1 MGDHSAT
8 PATVPGRI
16 AAGVAELVGEPVDAV
31 QPLSGG
37 DVAQAFRVDLVSGTP
52 LFAKTHSDPP
62 PGLFVTEALGLKS
75 LVDTGA
81 VRVPEVVAVTDGAG
95 SAGPGSAP
103 LAMLVLQ
110 WVDHTRGAAP
120 DEQAFGAELAAM
132 HQTGF
137 PCFGRPDQRPTGS
150 RQLPTTPSVSWAEF
164 YAGCRLLP
172 LSRMASNSQSLDPA
186 TIARVEQVAAQL
198 ERFGAADEPPALI
211 HGDLWAGNRLVDRW
225 GASWLVDPAVH
236 GGHREFDLAMM
247 DLFGGFSPDVFAAY
261 NDVHPLAD
269 GWQQRVPL
277 HQLAPLM
284 VHAIKFGG
292 SYRQATSAAVQSLL

>member
-1 MGDHSAT
+1 MGDCGAT
-8 PATVPGRI
+8 PATVSGRV
-16 AAGVAELVGEPVDAV
+16 AAGVAEVVGEPVDAV
-31 QPLSGG
+31 KPLCGG
-37 DVAQAFRVDLVSGTP
+37 DVAQAFRVELSSGTS
-52 LFAKTHSDPP
+52 LFAKTHRDPP
-62 PGLFVTEALGLKS
+62 PGFFVTEALGLGS
-75 LVDTGA
+75 LGDTCA
-81 VRVPEVVAVTDGAG
+81 VRVPEVVAVTDGVG
-95 SAGPGSAP
+95 SAGPESAP
-103 LAMLVLQ
+103 MAMLVLR

-120 DEQAFGAELAAM
+120 DEVAFGVELAAM

-150 RQLPTTPSVSWAEF
+150 RQLPTTPTASWAEF

-172 LSRMASNSQSLDPA
+172 LARMASDSQVLDAVTVAGIEQIA
-186 TIARVEQVAAQL
+186 TDL
-198 ERFGAADEPPALI
+198 ERFGAVDEPPALV
-211 HGDLWAGNRLVDRW
+211 HGDLWAGNRLVDHR

-247 DLFGGFSPDVFAAY
+247 DLFGGFGPAAFTAY

-269 GWQQRVPL
+269 GWQQRVAL

-292 SYRQATSAAVQSLL
+292 NYCHATSAAVQSLR